1 MWITFIKSVII
12 AILIFYERSTMTLDN
27 LEQQFWNRIKELA
40 KENIKPAAYDYF
52 IESANL
58 LSIQDNDAKV
68 LVPTTFHEPFWRSQE
83 DLVTTAGFEVYGDK
97 ISYSIFAAEKTS
109 DEQIA
114 ELSGSSISEDG
125 QEQLKPVVTQ
135 KEDTGIK
142 SDYTFENFVQG
153 EGNKWTLAA
162 AIAASDSPGKLY
174 NPLFIYGGAGLGKTH
189 LMHAIGNEI
198 LEDNPRAKVKYVS
211 SETFVNDYVNA
222 TRKNKMDEFT
232 KTYRSLD
239 LLLLDDI
246 QFFSGKEGTLNE
258 FFSTFNALY
267 DKESQIV
274 LTSDRLPQE
283 LNNLEERLVSRFS
296 WGLTTDITP
305 PDYETR
311 MAILLNLA
319 EKSEIH
325 FDDKTLGYIAGQI
338 DSNIRELEG
347 AFNRVEFV
355 TKTSGV
361 SSANIEMAEKALE
374 GLKAKSAIA
383 TKIITTKDIQSAVA
397 KHYRITRDE
406 IIGKKRLKQIAFPRQ
421 VAMYLTRELTDSSLP
436 KIGADFGG
444 KDHTTVMYAYDKIKD
459 MMKIDADLQK
469 DIDTIKSNLK

>member
-1 MWITFIKSVII
+1 MK
-12 AILIFYERSTMTLDN
+12 LN
-27 LEQQFWNRIKELA
+27 KLELQFWNKIKALA
-40 KENIKPAAYDYF
+40 RENIKPAAYEYF
-52 IESANL
+52 IETARL
-58 LSIQDNDAKV
+58 LTVDNKEAKI
-68 LVPTTFHEPFWRSQE
+68 LVETTFQEPFWQGQE
-83 DLVTTAGFEVYGDK
+83 DLITTAGFEVYGDK
-97 ISYSIFAAEKTS
+97 ITFTLLAS
-109 DEQIA
+109 DKITDD
-114 ELSGSSISEDG
+114 ELALYETTREEAKNPSGSALDSGLDE
-125 QEQLKPVVTQ
+125 KANM
-135 KEDTGIK
+135 GIR

-198 LEDNPRAKVKYVS
+198 LEDNPKAKVKYVS

-222 TRKNKMDEFT
+222 TRKNKMDVFT
-232 KTYRSLD
+232 NTYRNLD
-239 LLLLDDI
+239 LLLLDDV

-319 EKSEIH
+319 EKSDIH

-355 TKTSGV
+355 TKTSNL
-361 SSANIEMAEKALE
+361 SAANIEMAEKALE
-374 GLKAKSAIA
+374 GLKAKPNAVKTLVA
-383 TKIITTKDIQSAVA
+383 TEEIQAAVA
-397 KHYRITRDE
+397 RHYDISVEDILGR
-406 IIGKKRLKQIAFPRQ
+406 KRVKQIAFPRQ
-421 VAMYLTRELTDSSLP
+421 VAMYLSRELTDNSLP
-436 KIGADFGG
+436 KIGTEFGG

-459 MMKIDADLQK
+459 LMKVDSDLQK
-469 DIDTIKSNLK
+469 DVDSIKSSLK